1 MISSNRI
8 IISLKRYLN
17 SDLGFLGYF
26 VKLSIIGNN
35 SLVFKRYNFIYKS
48 LTNMQGFKFVSNS
61 SAKAVSIMLNSTLE
75 KVDFNLYPLKNYRC
89 NMTTE
94 TKRITHRVGHL
105 F

>member
-1 MISSNRI
+1 
-8 IISLKRYLN
+8 
-17 SDLGFLGYF
+17 
-26 VKLSIIGNN
+26 
-35 SLVFKRYNFIYKS
+35 
-48 LTNMQGFKFVSNS
+48 MQGFKFVSNS

-94 TKRITHRVGHL
+94 TKRITHCVGHL

>member
-1 MISSNRI
+1 
-8 IISLKRYLN
+8 
-17 SDLGFLGYF
+17 
-26 VKLSIIGNN
+26 
-35 SLVFKRYNFIYKS
+35 
-48 LTNMQGFKFVSNS
+48 MQGFKFVSNS

-75 KVDFNLYPLKNYRC
+75 KVDFILYPLKNYRC

>member
-1 MISSNRI
+1 MRWIYAR
-8 IISLKRYLN
+8 
-17 SDLGFLGYF
+17 
-26 VKLSIIGNN
+26 
-35 SLVFKRYNFIYKS
+35 FIFAIMMFIFINLFQQKS